1 MDINS
6 NDSYEEEFDSS
17 DIPGKQSIFPSRN
30 QIIIGL
36 LFSIILIIFL
46 EKIFIKIFLFFI
58 PSYIWLFIFSLI
70 IHLILLRYLIFTIIY
85 PGKNTLV
92 GFYLRNVFGKIR
104 AKSFNYSLEIFQN
117 RIDKIISLNKNN
129 EDKGINISIS
139 NNNQINKSKVSSK
152 YVDIYEQ
159 IKEHFGELNTYE
171 AEFLEK
177 LQNFKLSIE
186 NSSLQENFKK
196 YYHKE
201 QIIISENDISEYEN
215 IKNKAKEIQFL
226 LNEYRGEWS
235 LLSSMNILKY
245 TKNFFYND
253 ILSSKK
259 FIRTNALIT
268 KPNSQEI
275 IVKTK
280 DDFELDCL
288 LIYSNNKKKKIC
300 SKNLVIVCG
309 PNLTPFENLINSWDI
324 DNLYLLNDIDIFF
337 WNYRGYGFSEGSA
350 NFTNTCNDI
359 LDIYDY
365 IINNYHY
372 NKIAVHGLS
381 IGGVPATYLASK
393 RNINLIIA
401 DRTFGSVQDI
411 INSFPFGNQFL
422 FYLAKILLFP
432 FIDNT
437 KNFISANCKKIL
449 MNDPE
454 DRTIIDT
461 FSLKTSIA
469 KKIINELFLIKNP
482 ELNIRKIKSNN
493 ILEYALEPEQNK
505 EIFNAFKYT
514 INFLKSKSINE
525 SNNEQYLL
533 YLEKTNINSNNNFT
547 IDEKAQK
554 LTENVNNNNISNADN
569 SNIINNNVIQI
580 SLKDISDTFYKK
592 IKSLY
597 SKFYSAG
604 DYLIKFTEYM
614 NNSTHF
620 NNFFNNLFVYGSED
634 INMLD
639 YSLCNIHCVDE
650 MLNDFIREAESFLNS
665 EKIRAYSD
673 YHIYKNFAFFV
684 DYIKNLKIFILSI
697 NLENIEREWFF
708 ELKGKL
714 IPLNCGHILFY
725 DDKELDTFKFLIKE
739 DLIDYD
745 IIVPS
750 IERSI

>member
-1 MDINS
+1 MDLNS

-36 LFSIILIIFL
+36 LFSTVILIFL
-46 EKIFIKIFLFFI
+46 EKISIRIFLFFI
-58 PSYIWLFIFSLI
+58 PSYFFLVFFWI
-70 IHLILLRYLIFTIIY
+70 ILHLLLLRYLIYTFIY
-85 PGKNTLV
+85 PGKNFLV
-92 GFYLRNVFGKIR
+92 NFYLRSVFGKIR
-104 AKSFNYSLEIFQN
+104 AKSFNYSLELFQN
-117 RIDKIISLNKNN
+117 RIDKILQLNKNN
-129 EDKGINISIS
+129 DNNNRINISIS
-139 NNNQINKSKVSSK
+139 NPQINKSKVSSK

-159 IKEHFGELNTYE
+159 IKEHFGELNSYE
-171 AEFLEK
+171 NNFLEK
-177 LQNFKLSIE
+177 LQIFKTSIE

-201 QIIISENDISEYEN
+201 NIFVSEKDIKDYEE
-215 IKNKAKEIQFL
+215 IKNNAKQIQKL

-235 LLSSMNILKY
+235 EFGFSNIIKY
-245 TKNFFYND
+245 IINFFYND

-268 KPNSQEI
+268 KPNSQEFI
-275 IVKTK
+275 IKTQ
-280 DDFELDCL
+280 DDFDLDCL
-288 LIYSNNKKKKIC
+288 LIYSNHKNQKIS

-324 DNLYLLNDIDIFF
+324 DNLYLMNDIDILF
-337 WNYRGYGFSEGSA
+337 WNYRGYGFSEGNA
-350 NFTNTCNDI
+350 DFNNVCDDI
-359 LDIYDY
+359 LNIYDF
-365 IINNYHY
+365 ILEHFHY
-372 NKIAVHGLS
+372 SKIAVHGLS
-381 IGGVPATYLASK
+381 IGGIPASYLASK

-401 DRTFGSVQDI
+401 DRTFGSVDDV
-411 INSFPFGNQFL
+411 INSFPFGNKVIYF
-422 FYLAKILLFP
+422 LAKILFFP
-432 FIDNT
+432 FVNNT
-437 KNFISANCKKIL
+437 ENFMKSNCKKIL

-454 DRTIIDT
+454 DKTIIDT

-469 KKIINELFLIKNP
+469 KEIIHELFIIKNP
-482 ELNIRKIKSNN
+482 QLNIRKINSNN
-493 ILEYALEPEQNK
+493 ILEYALEPEQSK
-505 EIFNAFKYT
+505 EIFTAFKYT
-514 INFLKSKSINE
+514 INFLKNKSINDQG
-525 SNNEQYLL
+525 NNQELIF
-533 YLEKTNINSNNNFT
+533 LEKTNINSNNYIT
-547 IDEKAQK
+547 DEKVQK
-554 LTENVNNNNISNADN
+554 LTDNNNTNNILNTEN
-569 SNIINNNVIQI
+569 NIIQI
-580 SLKDISDTFYKK
+580 SLRDISDTFYSK
-592 IKSLY
+592 IKTLY
-597 SKFYSAG
+597 SRFNSAG

-614 NNSTHF
+614 NTPAHF

-634 INMLD
+634 TNMLD

-650 MLNDFIREAESFLNS
+650 MLNNFIVDAENFLNS

-684 DYIKNLKIFILSI
+684 ECVKNLKVFILSI

-750 IERSI
+750 IEKTI

>member
-1 MDINS
+1 MDLNS

-36 LFSIILIIFL
+36 LFSTVILIFL
-46 EKIFIKIFLFFI
+46 EKISIRIFLFFI
-58 PSYIWLFIFSLI
+58 PSYFFLVFFWI
-70 IHLILLRYLIFTIIY
+70 ILHLLLLRYLIYTFIY
-85 PGKNTLV
+85 PGKNFLV
-92 GFYLRNVFGKIR
+92 NFYLRSVFGKIR
-104 AKSFNYSLEIFQN
+104 AKSFNYSLELFQN
-117 RIDKIISLNKNN
+117 RIDKILQLNKNN
-129 EDKGINISIS
+129 DNTNRINISIS
-139 NNNQINKSKVSSK
+139 NPQINKSKVSSK

-159 IKEHFGELNTYE
+159 IKEHFGELNSYE
-171 AEFLEK
+171 NNFLEK
-177 LQNFKLSIE
+177 LQIFKTSIE

-201 QIIISENDISEYEN
+201 NIFVSEKDIKDYEE
-215 IKNKAKEIQFL
+215 IKNNAKQIQKL

-235 LLSSMNILKY
+235 EFGFSNIIKY
-245 TKNFFYND
+245 IINFFYND

-268 KPNSQEI
+268 KPNSQEFVI
-275 IVKTK
+275 KTQ
-280 DDFELDCL
+280 DDFDLDCL
-288 LIYSNNKKKKIC
+288 LIYSNHKNQKIS

-324 DNLYLLNDIDIFF
+324 DNLYLMNDIDILF
-337 WNYRGYGFSEGSA
+337 WNYRGYGFSEGNA
-350 NFTNTCNDI
+350 DFNNVCDDI
-359 LDIYDY
+359 LNIYDF
-365 IINNYHY
+365 ILEHFHY
-372 NKIAVHGLS
+372 SKIAVHGLS
-381 IGGVPATYLASK
+381 IGGIPASYLASK

-401 DRTFGSVQDI
+401 DRTFGSVDDV
-411 INSFPFGNQFL
+411 INSFPFGNKVIYF
-422 FYLAKILLFP
+422 LAKILFFP
-432 FIDNT
+432 FVNNT
-437 KNFISANCKKIL
+437 ENFMKSNCKKIL

-454 DRTIIDT
+454 DKTIIDT

-469 KKIINELFLIKNP
+469 KEIIHELFIIKNP
-482 ELNIRKIKSNN
+482 QLNIRKINSNN
-493 ILEYALEPEQNK
+493 ILEYALEPEQSK
-505 EIFNAFKYT
+505 EIFTAFKYT
-514 INFLKSKSINE
+514 INFLKNKSINDQG
-525 SNNEQYLL
+525 NNQELIF
-533 YLEKTNINSNNNFT
+533 LEKTNINSNNYIT
-547 IDEKAQK
+547 DEKVQK
-554 LTENVNNNNISNADN
+554 LTDNNNTNNILNTEN
-569 SNIINNNVIQI
+569 NIIQI
-580 SLKDISDTFYKK
+580 SLRDISDTFYSK
-592 IKSLY
+592 IKTLY
-597 SKFYSAG
+597 SRFNSAG

-614 NNSTHF
+614 NTPAHF

-634 INMLD
+634 TNMLD

-650 MLNDFIREAESFLNS
+650 MLNNFIVDAENFLNS

-684 DYIKNLKIFILSI
+684 ECVKNLKVFILSI

-750 IERSI
+750 IEKTI

>member
-1 MDINS
+1 MDLNS

-36 LFSIILIIFL
+36 LFSTVILIFL
-46 EKIFIKIFLFFI
+46 EKISIRIFLFFI
-58 PSYIWLFIFSLI
+58 PSYFFLVFFWI
-70 IHLILLRYLIFTIIY
+70 ILHLLLLRYLIYTFIY
-85 PGKNTLV
+85 PGKNFLV
-92 GFYLRNVFGKIR
+92 NFYLRSVFGKIR
-104 AKSFNYSLEIFQN
+104 AKSFNYSLELFQN
-117 RIDKIISLNKNN
+117 RIDKILQLNKNN
-129 EDKGINISIS
+129 DNTNRINISVS
-139 NNNQINKSKVSSK
+139 NPQINKSKVSSK

-159 IKEHFGELNTYE
+159 IKEHFGELNSYE
-171 AEFLEK
+171 NNFLEK
-177 LQNFKLSIE
+177 LQIFKTSIE

-201 QIIISENDISEYEN
+201 NIFVSEKDIKDYEEIKSNAKQIQ
-215 IKNKAKEIQFL
+215 KL

-235 LLSSMNILKY
+235 EFGFSNIIKY
-245 TKNFFYND
+245 IINFFYND

-268 KPNSQEI
+268 KPNSQEFVI
-275 IVKTK
+275 KTQ
-280 DDFELDCL
+280 DDFDLDCL
-288 LIYSNNKKKKIC
+288 LIYSNHKNQKIS

-324 DNLYLLNDIDIFF
+324 DNLYLMNDIDILF
-337 WNYRGYGFSEGSA
+337 WNYRGYGFSEGNA
-350 NFTNTCNDI
+350 DFNNVCDDI
-359 LDIYDY
+359 LNIYDF
-365 IINNYHY
+365 ILEHFHY
-372 NKIAVHGLS
+372 SKIAVHGLS
-381 IGGVPATYLASK
+381 IGGIPASYLASK

-401 DRTFGSVQDI
+401 DRTFGSVDDV
-411 INSFPFGNQFL
+411 INSFPFGNKVIYF
-422 FYLAKILLFP
+422 LAKILFFP
-432 FIDNT
+432 FVNNT
-437 KNFISANCKKIL
+437 ENFMKSNCKKIL

-454 DRTIIDT
+454 DKTIIDT

-469 KKIINELFLIKNP
+469 KEIIHELFIIKNP
-482 ELNIRKIKSNN
+482 QLNIRKINSNN
-493 ILEYALEPEQNK
+493 ILEYALEPEQSK
-505 EIFNAFKYT
+505 EIFTAFKYT
-514 INFLKSKSINE
+514 INFLKNKSINDQG
-525 SNNEQYLL
+525 NNQELIF
-533 YLEKTNINSNNNFT
+533 LEKTNINSNNYIT
-547 IDEKAQK
+547 DEKVQK
-554 LTENVNNNNISNADN
+554 LTDNNNTNNILNTEN
-569 SNIINNNVIQI
+569 NIIQI
-580 SLKDISDTFYKK
+580 SLRDISDTFYSK
-592 IKSLY
+592 IKTLY
-597 SKFYSAG
+597 SRFNSAG

-614 NNSTHF
+614 NTPAHF

-634 INMLD
+634 TNMLD

-650 MLNDFIREAESFLNS
+650 MLNNFIVDAENFLNS

-684 DYIKNLKIFILSI
+684 ECVKNLKVFVLSI

-750 IERSI
+750 IEKTI

>member
-1 MDINS
+1 MDLNS

-36 LFSIILIIFL
+36 LFSTVILIFL
-46 EKIFIKIFLFFI
+46 EKISIRIFLFFI
-58 PSYIWLFIFSLI
+58 PSYFFLVFFWI
-70 IHLILLRYLIFTIIY
+70 ILHLLLLRYLIYTFIY
-85 PGKNTLV
+85 PGKNFLV
-92 GFYLRNVFGKIR
+92 NFYLRSVFGKIR
-104 AKSFNYSLEIFQN
+104 AKSFNYSLELFQN
-117 RIDKIISLNKNN
+117 RIDKILQLNKNN
-129 EDKGINISIS
+129 DNTNRINISIS
-139 NNNQINKSKVSSK
+139 NPQINKSKVSSK

-159 IKEHFGELNTYE
+159 IKEHFGELNSYE
-171 AEFLEK
+171 NNFLEK
-177 LQNFKLSIE
+177 LQIFKTSIE

-201 QIIISENDISEYEN
+201 NIFVSEKDIKDYEEIKSNAKQIQ
-215 IKNKAKEIQFL
+215 KL
-226 LNEYRGEWS
+226 LNEYRGEWNEFG
-235 LLSSMNILKY
+235 LSNIIKY
-245 TKNFFYND
+245 IINFFYND

-268 KPNSQEI
+268 KPNSQEFVI
-275 IVKTK
+275 KTQ
-280 DDFELDCL
+280 DDFDLDCL
-288 LIYSNNKKKKIC
+288 LIYSNHKNQKIS

-324 DNLYLLNDIDIFF
+324 DNLYLMNDIDILF
-337 WNYRGYGFSEGSA
+337 WNYRGYGFSEGNA
-350 NFTNTCNDI
+350 DFNNVCDDI
-359 LDIYDY
+359 LNIYDF
-365 IINNYHY
+365 ILEHFHY
-372 NKIAVHGLS
+372 SKIAVHGLS
-381 IGGVPATYLASK
+381 IGGIPASYLASK

-401 DRTFGSVQDI
+401 DRTFGSVDDV
-411 INSFPFGNQFL
+411 INSFPFGNKVIYF
-422 FYLAKILLFP
+422 LAKILFFP
-432 FIDNT
+432 FVNNT
-437 KNFISANCKKIL
+437 ENFMKSNCKKIL

-454 DRTIIDT
+454 DKTIIDT

-469 KKIINELFLIKNP
+469 KEIIHELFIIKNP
-482 ELNIRKIKSNN
+482 QLNIRKINSNN
-493 ILEYALEPEQNK
+493 ILEYALEPEQSK
-505 EIFNAFKYT
+505 EIFTAFKYT
-514 INFLKSKSINE
+514 INFLKNKSINDQG
-525 SNNEQYLL
+525 NNQELIF
-533 YLEKTNINSNNNFT
+533 LEKTNINSNNYIT
-547 IDEKAQK
+547 DEKVQK
-554 LTENVNNNNISNADN
+554 LTDNNNTNNILNTEN
-569 SNIINNNVIQI
+569 NIIQI
-580 SLKDISDTFYKK
+580 SLRDISDTFYSK
-592 IKSLY
+592 IKTLY
-597 SKFYSAG
+597 SRFNSAG

-614 NNSTHF
+614 NTPAHF

-634 INMLD
+634 TNMLD

-650 MLNDFIREAESFLNS
+650 MLNNFIVDAENFLNS

-684 DYIKNLKIFILSI
+684 ECVKNLKVFILSI

-750 IERSI
+750 IEKTI